1 MRIFIKECKKILDVR
16 ILLIL
21 AVFTVL
27 YYQLFMAITSY
38 PSGGQC
44 TDSPYDIPFHGELVK
59 EWGPTLKLSEF
70 AKLDEK
76 HKELEDSYSKI
87 ITEHKVLAE
96 AGIKDYAAFKQKH
109 QELLDKDELTD
120 EEKKISNEI
129 NNLVFM
135 DEDGTRMYFELQEL
149 ERIKEFK
156 GISYGVR
163 EKEVQKFEASDM
175 TEIVKRARKK
185 VITRDYFSLLPEG
198 MFYIVQKDM
207 TAMAMLLLI
216 CFAVLLI
223 PYQVKEHLRGVQ
235 PLFALTAVGRGI
247 FSRQLWAS
255 LGVCGLVGL
264 LQLGVYL
271 FIFVKKGLAVFWKCP
286 CWDSVSEMW
295 CDVITFGAYMFLYM
309 ILVFLF
315 VLAAVVIFYVAARVA
330 VNYIAG
336 IALAIPLC
344 GGCCV
349 LSYFLFRGLFTM
361 RSTDRIP
368 FAELPWMVGWLMLAG
383 VILWWRFRRDRR
395 RDI

>member
-1 MRIFIKECKKILDVR
+1 MRIFIKECRKILDVR
-16 ILLIL
+16 ILFLL

-27 YYQLFMAITSY
+27 YHQLFMEITSY

-59 EWGPTLKLSEF
+59 EWGPTLKVSEF
-70 AKLDEK
+70 AKVEEK
-76 HKELEDSYSKI
+76 QKELEDSYSKI
-87 ITEHKVLAE
+87 IAKNRVLAE
-96 AGIKDYAAFKQKH
+96 AGIKDYAAMKQKH
-109 QELLDKDELTD
+109 LEFFDKDELTD
-120 EEKKISNEI
+120 EEKTIYNEI
-129 NNLVFM
+129 ANLIFT
-135 DEDGTRMYFELQEL
+135 DEDGTRLFFELQEL
-149 ERIKEFK
+149 ERIKEFQ
-156 GISYGVR
+156 GSSYGVS
-163 EKEVQKFEASDM
+163 EKEMQKFEASDM
-175 TEIVKRARKK
+175 TEIVKRARKR

-198 MFYIVQKDM
+198 MFYIIQKDM

-235 PLFALTAVGRGI
+235 PLFASTAVGRRI
-247 FSRQLWAS
+247 FSRQFWAS
-255 LGVCGLVGL
+255 LGVCGLVGI

-271 FIFVKKGLAVFWKCP
+271 FIFIIKGLAVFWKCP

-295 CDVITFGAYMFLYM
+295 CDGITFGAYMFLYM

-361 RSTDRIP
+361 RSTDRLP
-368 FAELPWMVGWLMLAG
+368 FAELPWMVGWLIFAG

-395 RDI
+395 SDI